1 MRCHCEPRVTYR
13 TPSRRCADD
22 WWSRSPVR
30 SHDVRVAPR
39 RSAGA
44 RSMRTCDAVKLIL
57 LSHVFADSW
66 RLWICYF
73 ADSASAERRMA
84 GTMEPLA
91 QSSEARFADY
101 VDALTTVM
109 GRGDRAGP
117 LKDYCVGLL
126 MPGERKSVEPM
137 AEANRLLPRVAR

>member
-44 RSMRTCDAVKLIL
+44 RSMRTCDAVKLVDRMERDCGKTQIVNPSMCGWTKHLRSAAMRPDAAEVGESSNGTTAIARTPAL
-57 LSHVFADSW
+57 LEATRAA
-66 RLWICYF
+66 RLPPF
-73 ADSASAERRMA
+73 
-84 GTMEPLA
+84 
-91 QSSEARFADY
+91 
-101 VDALTTVM
+101 
-109 GRGDRAGP
+109 
-117 LKDYCVGLL
+117 
-126 MPGERKSVEPM
+126 
-137 AEANRLLPRVAR
+137 

>member
-44 RSMRTCDAVKLIL
+44 RSMRTCDAVKLGWEPESETSESFL
-57 LSHVFADSW
+57 PPADSSVLAPLEDRW
-66 RLWICYF
+66 GEIAQYPDLIDDY
-73 ADSASAERRMA
+73 ADRMI
-84 GTMEPLA
+84 G
-91 QSSEARFADY
+91 
-101 VDALTTVM
+101 
-109 GRGDRAGP
+109 
-117 LKDYCVGLL
+117 
-126 MPGERKSVEPM
+126 
-137 AEANRLLPRVAR
+137 

>member
-44 RSMRTCDAVKLIL
+44 RSMRTCDAVKLGEAAAL
-57 LSHVFADSW
+57 LFPIDW
-66 RLWICYF
+66 P
-73 ADSASAERRMA
+73 
-84 GTMEPLA
+84 EPLGLVMI
-91 QSSEARFADY
+91 EALACGTPVIAWRNGSIPEIIQD
-101 VDALTTVM
+101 
-109 GRGDRAGP
+109 G
-117 LKDYCVGLL
+117 
-126 MPGERKSVEPM
+126 
-137 AEANRLLPRVAR
+137 